1 MSKIAYVFPGQGS
14 QKKGMGA
21 DLFDTVAEFA
31 RIEPQIDVLLGYSI
45 RDLCLNDPE
54 GRLKDTRYTQPALY
68 VINALHWYQAQAA
81 GAQPDVVAGHSL
93 GEYNA
98 LLAAGVFDF
107 LTGLRLV
114 KRRGE
119 LMAEAK
125 NGGMAAVL
133 GLPAERIGPALAE
146 AGLSGIDV
154 ANYNSPSQTVISGQT
169 ADIAKAKAVLEAA
182 GAQMYV
188 TLPVSAAF
196 HSRYMTQ
203 AARSFEDFLW
213 GFTFRAPR
221 IPVVA
226 NITAQ
231 PYDVGS
237 DPTSYVRGV
246 LVQQI
251 DHPVKWTASVQYM
264 VGLGVT
270 EFKELG
276 PGNVLTKLVRQI
288 TES

>member
-1 MSKIAYVFPGQGS
+1 MIAYVFPGQGS

-21 DLFDTVAEFA
+21 ELFDTVAEFGTL
-31 RIEPQIDVLLGYSI
+31 EPQIDALLGYSI
-45 RDLCLNDPE
+45 RDLCLNDPD
-54 GRLKDTRYTQPALY
+54 GRLRDTRYTQPALY
-68 VINALHWYQAQAA
+68 VINALHWYQAKATA
-81 GAQPDVVAGHSL
+81 PAPAVFAGHSL

-119 LMAEAK
+119 LMSQAK

-133 GLPAERIGPALAE
+133 GLDAERIAPALAQ
-146 AGLSGIDV
+146 AGLGALDV

-169 ADIAKAKAVLEAA
+169 GDIGQAQAVLEAA
-182 GAQMYV
+182 GAKMVV

-196 HSRYMTQ
+196 HSRYMAP
-203 AARSFEDFLW
+203 AAQSFEDFLW
-213 GFTFRAPR
+213 GFTFRSPR
-221 IPVVA
+221 VPVIA

-231 PYDVGS
+231 PYAVGD
-237 DPTSYVRGV
+237 DPTTVVRQS

-251 DHPVKWTASVQYM
+251 TQPVKWTDSVRHM
-264 VGLGVT
+264 AGLGVT
-270 EFKELG
+270 EFRETG
-276 PGNVLTKLVRQI
+276 PGNVLSKLVLQ
-288 TES
+288 TTGA

>member
-1 MSKIAYVFPGQGS
+1 MIAHVFPGQGS

-21 DLFDTVAEFA
+21 ELFDSVAEFGTL
-31 RIEPQIDVLLGYSI
+31 EPQIDALLGYSI

-54 GRLKDTRYTQPALY
+54 GRLRDTRYTQPALY
-68 VINALHWYQAQAA
+68 VINALHWYQAAA
-81 GAQPDVVAGHSL
+81 TAAAPTVFAGHSL

-119 LMAEAK
+119 LMAQVK

-133 GLPAERIGPALAE
+133 GLDADRIAPTLAQ
-146 AGLSGIDV
+146 AGLGSLDV
-154 ANYNSPSQTVISGQT
+154 ANYNSPNQTVISGQND
-169 ADIAKAKAVLEAA
+169 DIQKAQAVLEAA
-182 GAQMYV
+182 GAKMYV
-188 TLPVSAAF
+188 LLPVSAAF
-196 HSRYMTQ
+196 HSRYMASAAQ
-203 AARSFEDFLW
+203 AFEDFLW

-221 IPVVA
+221 VPVIA

-231 PYDVGS
+231 SYAVGD
-237 DPTSYVRGV
+237 DPTTVVRHV

-251 DHPVKWTASVQYM
+251 TQPVKWAESVRHMAS
-264 VGLGVT
+264 LGVT
-270 EFKELG
+270 EFRETG
-276 PGNVLTKLVRQI
+276 PGNVLSKLVLQI
-288 TES
+288 IGQ